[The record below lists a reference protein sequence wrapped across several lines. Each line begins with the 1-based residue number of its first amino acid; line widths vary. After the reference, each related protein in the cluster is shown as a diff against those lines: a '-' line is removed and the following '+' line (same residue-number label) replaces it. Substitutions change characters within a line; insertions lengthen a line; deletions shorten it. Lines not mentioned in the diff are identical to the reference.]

1 MSTALRILRI
11 LAPRRGLT
19 LGALACLLAVS
30 ATTVAYAFLAGPL
43 LGSIQ
48 ATASGVAVTNV
59 PTWLP
64 RLPGGAAAWVAASV
78 LAVTVA
84 RAVAGYGHRMLSA
97 RLGQDV
103 VRRLRERMYARLLEA
118 APSALTARRRGEIA
132 SRISSDALQVQTLVA
147 SNLSSALGDLVTL
160 GGLAALA
167 FGLDAQLACIALAA
181 VPPIGVLVW
190 RLAGAV
196 RRAHRRVWEQYAEL
210 SSSAAELV
218 DTAPVIR
225 AYGAEAQATRAFVE
239 HARELEA
246 RSVGAQRVSAI
257 GGPLVQILGGLALV
271 SALILSAQRLA
282 SGELALDTF
291 LSFFAAMF
299 FVYRPVQSLGATV
312 HRVASGLAA
321 LDRVDEVLA
330 IEREPEDPPGAAALA
345 PMSEALSLSG
355 VRFSY
360 RAGEPVLDGVDLRIE
375 AGESVAIVGPSG
387 EGKTTLLRVLLG
399 LAPADEGHVRI
410 DGVDAPRVTRASWR
424 RQFAW
429 VTQEPLVFADTVLG
443 NVALAD
449 PAPDRARAADALRAA
464 GALELVEGLG
474 GLDATL
480 AEGGR
485 ELSGGQRQRLCI
497 ARALYR
503 DSPILVFDEA
513 TSSLDG
519 PSERAIAETI
529 EGLMGGRTVVLVSHR
544 LSTVR
549 RADRVLV
556 LEGGRVV
563 EAGPPDALWNTRGRF
578 FALFADSTLQ

>member
-1 MSTALRILRI
+1 M
-11 LAPRRGLT
+11 
-19 LGALACLLAVS
+19 
-30 ATTVAYAFLAGPL
+30 
-43 LGSIQ
+43 
-48 ATASGVAVTNV
+48 
-59 PTWLP
+59 
-64 RLPGGAAAWVAASV
+64 
-78 LAVTVA
+78 
-84 RAVAGYGHRMLSA
+84 
-97 RLGQDV
+97 
-103 VRRLRERMYARLLEA
+103 
-118 APSALTARRRGEIA
+118 
-132 SRISSDALQVQTLVA
+132 A

-449 PAPDRARAADALRAA
+449 PAPTARGQPTRSAPRARSSWWRASAGSTRRWPREAASSPAGSASASASRARST
-464 GALELVEGLG
+464 
-474 GLDATL
+474 AT
-480 AEGGR
+480 APSSSSTR
-485 ELSGGQRQRLCI
+485 PPPRST
-497 ARALYR
+497 APPSAP
-503 DSPILVFDEA
+503 SPR
-513 TSSLDG
+513 
-519 PSERAIAETI
+519 PS
-529 EGLMGGRTVVLVSHR
+529 
-544 LSTVR
+544 
-549 RADRVLV
+549 
-556 LEGGRVV
+556 
-563 EAGPPDALWNTRGRF
+563 RG
-578 FALFADSTLQ
+578 

>member
-48 ATASGVAVTNV
+48 ATAGGVAVTNV

-118 APSALTARRRGEIA
+118 APSALTTRRRGEIA

-147 SNLSSALGDLVTL
+147 SNLSSAVGDLVTL

-167 FGLDAQLACIALAA
+167 IGLDAQLACIALAA

-291 LSFFAAMF
+291 VSFFAAMF

-321 LDRVDEVLA
+321 LDRVDEVLD

-345 PMSEALSLSG
+345 PMSEALTLSG

-410 DGVDAPRVTRASWR
+410 DGVDAARVTRASWR

-464 GALELVEGLG
+464 GALELVQGLG

-563 EAGPPDALWNTRGRF
+563 EAGPPDALWNTGGRF